1 MDPSYNNTFGSFDAN
16 SGQVAQKK
24 KHTGLIVG
32 IVLLFFLCIVGVL
45 AFIFVNNGN
54 KNNVIESKRN
64 TFVNLV
70 KSGERDAKNPGE
82 ITLGVDWYINENYS
96 NTDYIDDLISVFDDF
111 QKEAVTTEEYSTTVQ
126 FAGIRE
132 RLLFLRD
139 YHELPEFT
147 TSSIQQMYSSDG
159 KDMLESYVGTNLM
172 KGKKDQEDEDF
183 NNFLETV
190 RNDEFTRILTVI
202 SKIETSSSVP
212 EFLEYS
218 EIEKG
223 IDYSISFIKNQCE
236 TIMIAEGISNE
247 Q

>member
-1 MDPSYNNTFGSFDAN
+1 M
-16 SGQVAQKK
+16 
-24 KHTGLIVG
+24 
-32 IVLLFFLCIVGVL
+32 
-45 AFIFVNNGN
+45 
-54 KNNVIESKRN
+54 
-64 TFVNLV
+64 
-70 KSGERDAKNPGE
+70 
-82 ITLGVDWYINENYS
+82 
-96 NTDYIDDLISVFDDF
+96 
-111 QKEAVTTEEYSTTVQ
+111 
-126 FAGIRE
+126 
-132 RLLFLRD
+132 
-139 YHELPEFT
+139 PEFT